1 MFKATPLN
9 LNVHNNVSYFK
20 LPEHQE
26 VKPILTRKKKLPWT
40 VKSRKKNVKS
50 LKMFHLNFRAKIH
63 LILLQRTFH
72 FFLELIEKQFS
83 VFLPKKLEDRIILVS
98 HLLCLNNVSQMWHR
112 YFFLFMN
119 VHMDMRR
126 RRRRWIYSR
135 LLRDMLQ
142 LPICISVTTES
153 IWPYIVVKVCVLQGP
168 KNDFFLALLCLLI

>member
-40 VKSRKKNVKS
+40 VKSRKKCKIKFIENVS
-50 LKMFHLNFRAKIH
+50 FEFLRQNSYFHI
-63 LILLQRTFH
+63 
-72 FFLELIEKQFS
+72 LELIGKQFS

-126 RRRRWIYSR
+126 RRRRWIYFSR

-168 KNDFFLALLCLLI
+168 KNDFFLAVLCLLI